1 MMHINNS
8 LRWRR
13 AQILRFGWL
22 CLGLCVWMVP
32 APALAVPVADLYVAE
47 VLVTSQDKNQL
58 TRGARAGLL
67 QVLVRISGAKAVEN
81 HPLVVASLRRPEQY
95 YYQYSYESTDRSFQI
110 GDEIVPARI
119 LRLSFE
125 PSAVSRLL
133 RQAGFPIW
141 GDNRPSM
148 LVWMVVNDGAGRRLL
163 AEQDPSP
170 LLTALNTQ
178 ARLRGLPIFYPL
190 MDLEDA
196 SRLSTAEVWGAFLSK
211 LEQASY
217 RYHPDA
223 ILSGRIQQD
232 STDQWSGFWTYRY
245 DDRWYEFSNTGFSED
260 NLMAGVVDHVADAM
274 ALTYALDSTRG
285 TIDVHVEGVETLADY
300 AALSRYLQSLSPVVD
315 DSVIEVSGNEILF
328 RLMTEGQSQQL
339 IEIIGLDEKMQ
350 LINRRSAI
358 DGSDSQLYYR
368 WL

>member
-1 MMHINNS
+1 M
-8 LRWRR
+8 
-13 AQILRFGWL
+13 L
-22 CLGLCVWMVP
+22 CLGFCVWMVQSP
-32 APALAVPVADLYVAE
+32 AQAVPVANLYVAE
-47 VLVTSQDKNQL
+47 VLVTSQDSDQL
-58 TRGARAGLL
+58 MRGARAGLL
-67 QVLVRISGAKAVEN
+67 QVLVRISGAKVVEN
-81 HPLVVASLRRPEQY
+81 HPLVIASLRRPEKF

-125 PSAVSRLL
+125 PSAVAQLL

-148 LVWMVVNDGAGRRLL
+148 LVWVAVNDDTGRRLL
-163 AEQDPSP
+163 AEQDSSL

-178 ARLRGLPIFYPL
+178 ARLRGLPVFYPL

-196 SRLSTAEVWGAFLSK
+196 SQLSTAEVWGAFLGE

-223 ILSGRIQQD
+223 ILSGRVQHD
-232 STDQWSGFWTYRY
+232 TEGQWSGFWSYQF
-245 DDRWYEFSNTGFSED
+245 DDQWYEFSNTGFSED
-260 NLMAGVVDHVADAM
+260 DLMAGVVDHVADAL
-274 ALTYALDSTRG
+274 ATTYALDSSQG
-285 TIDVHVEGVETLADY
+285 GIDVHVEGVETLEDY

-315 DSVIEVSGNEILF
+315 DTVIEVSGDEILF
-328 RLMTEGQSQQL
+328 RLITQGQSQQL
-339 IEIIGLDEKMQ
+339 IEIIQLDEKMR
-350 LINRRSAI
+350 LINRRSAS
-358 DGSDSQLYYR
+358 DGSDSLLYYR